1 MLITKEK
8 ITFFFIALLII
19 SQFFLLNNCS
29 NKIPLNKTVK
39 FIVRLKDKSFN
50 YKVYLSGNSATL
62 GNWDAKAVPM
72 NKISD
77 SEWVKTILFKEGE
90 RIEFKANSGSWWAE
104 PLDSNQNLYGNF
116 KLTINNDTNIL
127 INVFGWSNKLIN
139 GTPVLYTKSFLPQR
153 NFLVLDDL
161 WKYHTGNNQDWK
173 NINFNDSQWAQTDSY
188 LKWTKITDPKWEN
201 TGWFR
206 FHFYADSSIW
216 NTTLAFSIAQFGA
229 SEIYYNGRLIFKCG
243 VLGTSAESFR
253 PLQNRKWMDLRIDPR
268 YEQLIA
274 VRYSNYK
281 WKEQMDLGFTPG
293 FVVYLKDMQTMLFR
307 IQENLRSD
315 ITHQITF
322 TLVPLI
328 LFMLH
333 LFLFGFY
340 PKQKQNLFYA
350 LSLLGFAGIT
360 YFGYQKSVV
369 TNPDTIILF
378 FQLNEISVTSAV
390 FFGLLT
396 SYAID
401 YIKFPK
407 RWLVFI
413 IIYVIL
419 TIWGILHP
427 FGITGTLN
435 YIFFGLVAV
444 DIFFSAFKVGSKQNN
459 RGNWIIFIGLIILVI
474 FVLYQIL
481 IDYSLMASPVKN
493 NQVFVYGMLAI
504 VIAMSLYLSYNFA
517 FINKDLEKQLSN
529 VKILSDKTIEQE
541 RTANKLELDRRILDI
556 ENDRKSKELESA
568 KELQLSLLPRVL
580 PAIGNIDLACFM
592 ETAAEVGGDYY
603 DFFRSDDDV
612 LTAVIGDATGHG
624 LKAGNMVIV
633 TKGLLNIF
641 QGNEELDEILRKS
654 NLAIKKMNLKMLTMG
669 LAILR
674 IYKNKVQ
681 YSSAGM
687 PPLLVFREKT
697 NSVEQIILKAM
708 PLGAFYD
715 FPYQKTVFDI
725 SKGDILLMV
734 SDGLTELFNQKKEI
748 LGIEKV
754 SEFLN
759 NSAHKTADEIIR
771 NILSQSKLW
780 SADSPLQDDLTIVA
794 LKFNGS
800 VS

>member
-1 MLITKEK
+1 MFITKDK
-8 ITFFFIALLII
+8 LSRIII
-19 SQFFLLNNCS
+19 SFVIFSQAFLLNSCTD
-29 NKIPLNKTVK
+29 KIPVDKSVK
-39 FIVRLKDKSFN
+39 FIVRLKNKSLN
-50 YKVYLSGNSATL
+50 YNVSLSGNHAKL
-62 GNWDAKAVPM
+62 GNWNLKSIPM
-72 NKISD
+72 EKISD
-77 SEWVKTILFKEGE
+77 SEWVKTISFKEGE
-90 RIEFKANSGSWWAE
+90 KIEFKANSGSWLAE
-104 PLDSNQNLYGNF
+104 PLDSSQNLYGNF
-116 KLTINNDTNIL
+116 KLRVVNDTNFI
-127 INVFGWSNKLIN
+127 INVFGWSNKLDN
-139 GTPVLYTKSFLPQR
+139 GMPVFYPERFLPQR
-153 NFLVLDDL
+153 NPLVLDDL
-161 WKYHTGNNQDWK
+161 WKYHSGDYPEWK
-173 NINFNDSQWAQTDSY
+173 NLNFNDSHWVQTDSY
-188 LKWTKITDPKWEN
+188 LNWTQTTDPKWEN
-201 TGWFR
+201 RGWFR
-206 FHFYADSSIW
+206 FHFYADSSMW
-216 NTTLAFSIAQFGA
+216 NTTLAISISQLGA
-229 SEIYYNGRLIFKCG
+229 SEIYYNGKLLFSSG
-243 VLGTSAESFR
+243 SLGTSAESFH
-253 PLQNRKWMDLRIDPR
+253 PLQNRKWIEFHIDPQ
-268 YEQLIA
+268 YEQLLA
-274 VRYSNYK
+274 VRYANYK
-281 WKEQMDLGFTPG
+281 WKEQIDLGFTPG
-293 FVVYLKDMQTMLFR
+293 FAVYIKDMNTILNGL
-307 IQENLRSD
+307 QENLRSNV
-315 ITHQITF
+315 IHQVTF

-328 LFMLH
+328 LFLLH
-333 LFLFGFY
+333 LFLFSFY
-340 PKQKQNLFYA
+340 PKQRQNLFYA

-360 YFGYQKSVV
+360 YFGYQKSVA

-378 FQLNEISVTSAV
+378 YQLNEISVTSAV

-407 RWLVFI
+407 RWLVFMI
-413 IIYVIL
+413 VFVIL
-419 TIWGILHP
+419 TLWGILHP

-444 DIFFSAFKVGSKQNN
+444 DVFFSAFKVGSKPNN

-474 FVLYQIL
+474 FVLYQII
-481 IDYSLMASPVKN
+481 IDYSLLVSPVKN
-493 NQVFVYGMLAI
+493 NQVFVYGMIAL

-529 VKILSDKTIEQE
+529 VKILSNKTIEQE
-541 RTANKLELDRRILDI
+541 RTANKMELERRILDV

-568 KELQLSLLPRVL
+568 KELQLSLLPKTI
-580 PAIGNIDLACFM
+580 PAVENLDIACYM

-603 DFFRSDDDV
+603 DFFRSDDNT
-612 LTAVIGDATGHG
+612 LTTIIGDATGHG

-641 QGNEELDEILRKS
+641 SGNEEIDDILRKS

-687 PPLLVFREKT
+687 PPLLVYRKKT

-715 FPYQKTVFDI
+715 FPYQKNVFEI

-780 SADSPLQDDLTIVA
+780 SADSPLHDDLTIVA